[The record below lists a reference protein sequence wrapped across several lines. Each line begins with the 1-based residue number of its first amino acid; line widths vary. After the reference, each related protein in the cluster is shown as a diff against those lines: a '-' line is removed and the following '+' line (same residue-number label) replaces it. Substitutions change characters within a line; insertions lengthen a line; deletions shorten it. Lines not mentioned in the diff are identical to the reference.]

1 MRSNALEFP
10 APDARAGTVPADRV
24 GSATSEQRGRT
35 PDVTLIMTV
44 VERPE
49 TLDELYSE
57 YALAL
62 RSAGYAF
69 EVIITAEPF
78 YRSLLAPLEAVAA
91 DGEPVRIIGP
101 ARTVGETAL
110 LRLGIE
116 KSRGRI
122 IVAVPAYR
130 QVKPEAATEL
140 IAAVE
145 NGADLAVAW
154 RWPRRDALINRV
166 QNRALHL
173 VTGRLAHSRLHDVAC
188 GLRAARG
195 DVLREIP
202 LYGDFARF
210 LPLIALHRGYRVVEV
225 PVAQHVN
232 DLRGRLYRPGV
243 YLRRLVDLLGLFF
256 LLRFTE
262 KPLRFFGLIGS
273 VLALPGLIITAIL
286 GIERIAG
293 HAIGHRPLLLLGVLL
308 ITLGIQAIA
317 LGLIGE
323 MIVHFSINGRR
334 SYRLFATAPA
344 IGAAA
349 TSDAP
354 PVVDDMLM
362 EVEVAEPPRR
372 RAD

>member
-1 MRSNALEFP
+1 MASNALELP
-10 APDARAGTVPADRV
+10 
-24 GSATSEQRGRT
+24 ATSAHPGSTLSERRELA

-49 TLDELYSE
+49 ALGALYGE
-57 YALAL
+57 YARAL
-62 RSAGYAF
+62 REAGYTF

-78 YRSLLAPLEAVAA
+78 YRSLLEPLEAAA
-91 DGEPVRIIGP
+91 REGEPVRIVGP

-110 LRLGIE
+110 LRLGIQ

-122 IVAVPAYR
+122 IVTVPAYR
-130 QVKPEAATEL
+130 QVTPEAATQL
-140 IAAVE
+140 IAAVK

-154 RWPRRDALINRV
+154 RWPRRDAWINRF
-166 QNRALHL
+166 QNRVLHL
-173 VTGRLAHSRLHDVAC
+173 VTGRLANNRLHDVAC

-195 DVLREIP
+195 DALREIP

-225 PVAQHVN
+225 PVAQHAN
-232 DLRGRLYRPGV
+232 DLRGRVYRPGV

-273 VLALPGLIITAIL
+273 LLALPGIAITATL
-286 GIERIAG
+286 GIVRLAG
-293 HAIGHRPLLLLGVLL
+293 RPIGHRPLLLLGVLL
-308 ITLGIQAIA
+308 ITLGIQSIA

-334 SYRLFATAPA
+334 TYRLLGAQS
-344 IGAAA
+344 IGGPMAVG
-349 TSDAP
+349 T
-354 PVVDDMLM
+354 
-362 EVEVAEPPRR
+362 EPMPGGSEARR
-372 RAD
+372 

>member
-10 APDARAGTVPADRV
+10 APSIQSGPAPAEEREL
-24 GSATSEQRGRT
+24 APEI
-35 PDVTLIMTV
+35 TLIMTV

-49 TLDELYSE
+49 ALDELYRE
-57 YALAL
+57 YATAL
-62 RSAGYAF
+62 RASGYTF

-78 YRSLLAPLEAVAA
+78 YRSLLEPLEGAA
-91 DGEPVRIIGP
+91 RDGEPVRIIGA

-110 LRLGIE
+110 LRLGIA

-122 IVAVPAYR
+122 IVAAPAYR
-130 QVKPEAATEL
+130 QVRPEAAAEL

-145 NGADLAVAW
+145 QGADLAVAW
-154 RWPRRDALINRV
+154 RWPRRDAWINRF

-188 GLRAARG
+188 GLRAARS

-225 PVAQHVN
+225 PVAQHAN
-232 DLRGRLYRPGV
+232 DLRGRVYGPGV

-262 KPLRFFGLIGS
+262 KPLRFFGLVGS
-273 VLALPGLIITAIL
+273 ALALPGIIITALL
-286 GIERIAG
+286 GIERLAG
-293 HAIGHRPLLLLGVLL
+293 HPIGHRPLLLLGVLL
-308 ITLGIQAIA
+308 MTLGVQAIA

-334 SYRLFATAPA
+334 TYRLFGAAPAHEAMAASADAPRSRNEMEVDIATA
-344 IGAAA
+344 
-349 TSDAP
+349 TR
-354 PVVDDMLM
+354 
-362 EVEVAEPPRR
+362 E